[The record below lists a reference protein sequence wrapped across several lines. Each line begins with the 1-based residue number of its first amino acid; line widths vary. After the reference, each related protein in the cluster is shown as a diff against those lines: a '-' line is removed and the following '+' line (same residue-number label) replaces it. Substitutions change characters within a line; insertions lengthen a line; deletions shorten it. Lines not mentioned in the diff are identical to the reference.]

1 MDKNTRLIASLK
13 TEARTLLA
21 GNRLAEAEVASK
33 QLCQLAPDDIDNWVG
48 LGVILRRRRDFTGAE
63 HCCRQAL
70 ALRPDHAPAHH
81 ALGAALQQQGRLPD
95 ALVCYREAVRLDP
108 AFVEAHYFLANAL
121 REAGQ
126 FDEAAA
132 AYRQV
137 LQLNP
142 DHFECL
148 NNLGILLTNLGDN
161 QAALAYLQSA
171 LRQQPDHVVTL
182 TNLGDALV
190 ALNRYDE
197 AIQHLQHALRTNP
210 DFVNALRAL
219 ADAQHHAGRI
229 QEALTSYRKLA
240 ELQPNSVDAI
250 LGQAGILEQ
259 LSEHQ
264 ESYCLLQPLL
274 ASGNKQAIPTFF
286 DISKYIGRREEA
298 VAALEDM
305 LSDGAMRADAVAS
318 IHFKLGKHYDETG
331 DYDRAFHHYEQGNA
345 LTPARFDR
353 ENLIRFV
360 DDSIAIYHPEFVRA
374 MPHASNRS
382 KLPVFIVGMPR
393 SGTSLVE
400 QILASHPKVFGAG
413 ELQHI
418 SKIVQRL
425 ATEHPAVPLP
435 FWFRNVTPK
444 SLDLEAEQH
453 LAMLRSLG
461 GGATRVTDKMPGNIR
476 YVGFIAQLFPAAR
489 IIHCT
494 RHPLDTC
501 LSCFFA
507 TFGNTGHDYIYDLL
521 TVGEY
526 YLQYRRLMQ
535 HWESVL
541 PDRILQVSYAQLV
554 QAQEAISR
562 QLTEFCGL
570 EWDDRCLSFHE
581 TDRFVF
587 TLSYDQ
593 VRNPMY
599 TSSLNRWKNYE
610 KYLIPL
616 RELLEAGGVDCS

>member
-13 TEARTLLA
+13 TEVRTHLA
-21 GNRLAEAEVASK
+21 GNRLAEAEAAGN
-33 QLCQLAPDDIDNWVG
+33 QLCQLAPDDIDNWVC
-48 LGVILRRRRDFTGAE
+48 LGVIQRRLRNFTGAE

-70 ALRPDHAPAHH
+70 ALRPDHAPTHH
-81 ALGAALQQQGRLPD
+81 ALGASLQQQGRLPD
-95 ALVCYREAVRLDP
+95 ALACYREAISLDP
-108 AFVEAHYFLANAL
+108 EFVEAHYFLANAL
-121 REAGQ
+121 REACQ

-132 AYRQV
+132 AYRRV

-142 DHFECL
+142 DHYECL
-148 NNLGILLTNLGDN
+148 NNLGILLINLGDN
-161 QAALAYLQSA
+161 QAALTHLQSA
-171 LRQQPDHVVTL
+171 LRQQPDNVITL

-190 ALNRYDE
+190 ALNRYDK
-197 AIQHLQHALRTNP
+197 AIQHLQRALRINP
-210 DFVNALRAL
+210 GFVNALCAL
-219 ADAQHHAGRI
+219 ANAQHHAGRI

-250 LGQAGILEQ
+250 LGQAGILE
-259 LSEHQ
+259 LLGEHQ
-264 ESYCLLQPLL
+264 ESYRLLQPLL

-286 DISKYIGRREEA
+286 DISKHFGSREEA

-305 LSDGAMRADAVAS
+305 LSDGAMRAESAAS

-345 LTPARFDR
+345 LTPAQFDR

-360 DDSIAIYHPEFVRA
+360 DDSIAIYRPEFVRT

-393 SGTSLVE
+393 TGTSLVE

-413 ELQHI
+413 ELQHV

-435 FWFRNVTPK
+435 FWFRNVTLR

-453 LAMLRSLG
+453 LASLRTLG
-461 GGATRVTDKMPGNIR
+461 GNATRVTDKMPGNIR

-507 TFGNTGHDYIYDLL
+507 TFGNTEHDYIYDLL

-535 HWESVL
+535 HWESVF

-554 QAQEAISR
+554 QEQEAISR
-562 QLTEFCGL
+562 QLIEFSGL

-593 VRNPMY
+593 VRQPIY
-599 TSSLNRWKNYE
+599 TRSLERWRHYE
-610 KYLIPL
+610 KHLQPL
-616 RELLEAGGVDCS
+616 RELLEAGGIDCA